1 MNLPSP
7 QYSRLVT
14 ALAFD
19 LSDPSLDSM
28 ILAWDHIAKRFLDRI
43 RFHRVTVG
51 RIESIRLLAVH
62 DAIHSIFG
70 SDGACIYK
78 RRSRVNST
86 AAALAAAARA
96 SHDVLAAA
104 FPLPADRVELDSL
117 LEESL
122 SLTGP
127 GPDVASGS
135 LTGSRSA
142 SAYLAAFDRFIRE
155 AADVVET
162 GASAA
167 VSLRSLE
174 DGRWRRSA

>member
-43 RFHRVTVG
+43 RFHRVAVG

-70 SDGACIYK
+70 SDGAYLYQK
-78 RRSRVNST
+78 RSVTRST
-86 AAALAAAARA
+86 PAALAATARA
-96 SHDVLAAA
+96 SHDVLVAA
-104 FPLPADRVELDSL
+104 FPLPADRQELGSL

-122 SLTGP
+122 SLTSRETE
-127 GPDVASGS
+127 VASGS
-135 LTGSRSA
+135 LTGSRAA
-142 SAYLAAFDRFIRE
+142 SAYLSAFDRFIRE
-155 AADVVET
+155 AAAVVES
-162 GASAA
+162 GASAP
-167 VSLRSLE
+167 VTFRPVE
-174 DGRWRRSA
+174 KGWWRRSA